1 MTTDIQQYNNQTS
14 VVPSTDPS
22 DAAIE
27 RLLKQAQALQ
37 AAHQLG
43 TALASTSMVPAHFK
57 DKPDDCA
64 AAIMYG
70 SEVGLSATQSLQ
82 NLFVVRGKPAMYA
95 RTMVAQV
102 IGAGHHMAEV
112 EASPTSVTWA
122 GKRGDSGVEFTS
134 TWTIERAQAAGFTS
148 NKLYE
153 SMPIEMLRAK
163 AQAEVARNLAP
174 DVLLGLAH
182 SKEELDLEQ
191 GPAITPRRPQKARG
205 VAGVM
210 ASLGIESPGTDD
222 TAAAEPAPKTTKA
235 KSSKAPKAATA
246 AQRNELVELMGR
258 EPGLADKTEAL
269 AWLSAQLG
277 RTELLTSTEQV
288 TADEAAQV
296 ITFLRAEQAKD
307 AEAQQ

>member
-1 MTTDIQQYNNQTS
+1 MTSTDLQHTNNT
-14 VVPSTDPS
+14 VVPSADPS
-22 DAAIE
+22 DAAID

-43 TALASTSMVPAHFK
+43 SALAGTSMVPSHFK

-82 NLFVVRGKPAMYA
+82 NLFVVRGKPAMFA

-112 EASPTSVTWA
+112 EATTTSVTWA

-191 GPAITPRRPQKARG
+191 GPPIVKRAQKARG

-210 ASLGIESPGTDD
+210 EALGIEGSG
-222 TAAAEPAPKTTKA
+222 AASAPDLMFA
-235 KSSKAPKAATA
+235 SS
-246 AQRNELVELMGR
+246 AQRTELVDLMSK
-258 EPGLADKTEAL
+258 EPGLGSKTEAL
-269 AWLSAQLG
+269 AWLSGQLG
-277 RTELLTSTEQV
+277 RSELLTTTEQL
-288 TADEAAQV
+288 TADEAAQM
-296 ITFLRAEQAKD
+296 ITFLRDEQAKD
-307 AEAQQ
+307 ASEGQA

>member
-1 MTTDIQQYNNQTS
+1 MTEIQQYTNPTS
-14 VVPSTDPS
+14 IVPSADPS

-27 RLLKQAQALQ
+27 RMLKQAQAMD
-37 AAHQLG
+37 AAYKIG
-43 TALASTSMVPAHFK
+43 SAMAGTSMVPQPLQG
-57 DKPDDCA
+57 KPDDCTA
-64 AAIMYG
+64 VILYG
-70 SEVGLSATQSLQ
+70 SEIGMSAVQSLQ
-82 NLFVVRGKPAMYA
+82 NIFTVRGRPAMYS
-95 RTMVAQV
+95 RTMVAV
-102 IGAGHHMAEV
+102 VLAAGHHMGEV

-122 GKRGDSGVEFTS
+122 GKRGDTGVEFTS
-134 TWTIERAQAAGFTS
+134 TWTIDRAKQAGFTS

-174 DVLLGLAH
+174 DVLLGMPH

-191 GPAITPRRPQKARG
+191 GPAVAPRRAPQKQRG

-210 ASLGIESPGTDD
+210 AALGIESPADDD
-222 TAAAEPAPKTTKA
+222 TAATEPAPKTTKA
-235 KSSKAPKAATA
+235 KSSKAPKAATE
-246 AQRNELVELMGR
+246 AQRNELIELMGK

-307 AEAQQ
+307 AEVQQ